1 MNDHKDAIQEERNA
15 HVVARQGWHDRLR
28 RDIERL
34 ADAYGGDYSE
44 VITAYRHQ
52 AKAAKRRLKRLESK
66 VMQARQD
73 VFVANYELRL
83 ATAIIDEL
91 SRKAVIEK
99 TTPTIEEREHEENR
113 EDRRHRQTS

>member
-1 MNDHKDAIQEERNA
+1 MNDHKDAIQEERNTHA
-15 HVVARQGWHDRLR
+15 VARQGWHDRLR

-34 ADAYGGDYSE
+34 ADAYGGEYSE

-52 AKAAKRRLKRLESK
+52 AQAARRRLKRLESK

-91 SRKAVIEK
+91 SRKAAIEK
-99 TTPTIEEREHEENR
+99 TTSRIEE
-113 EDRRHRQTS
+113 

>member
-1 MNDHKDAIQEERNA
+1 MNDHEEKNDALQEERDA

-52 AKAAKRRLKRLESK
+52 AQAARRRLKRLESK

-99 TTPTIEEREHEENR
+99 TTPTIEE
-113 EDRRHRQTS
+113 

>member
-1 MNDHKDAIQEERNA
+1 MNDHNEKNDALQEERNA
-15 HVVARQGWHDRLR
+15 HAVARRGWHDRLR
-28 RDIERL
+28 RDIEQL
-34 ADAYGGDYSE
+34 VDAYGGDYSE

-52 AKAAKRRLKRLESK
+52 AQAAKRRLKRLESK

-91 SRKAVIEK
+91 SRKAAIEK
-99 TTPTIEEREHEENR
+99 TTPTIEE
-113 EDRRHRQTS
+113 